1 MGVVLALP
9 HEIATLVN
17 SYVFVKVFEDSH
29 AQFVIISFYIIY
41 TFHEQTNRP
50 SVHPW
55 NSWSYKPGFVNLKY
69 RWCQLQGR
77 GGF

>member
-1 MGVVLALP
+1 MGVELALP

-17 SYVFVKVFEDSH
+17 SYVFVQVFKDSH

-41 TFHEQTNRP
+41 IYIFHEQTNRP

-55 NSWSYKPGFVNLKY
+55 N
-69 RWCQLQGR
+69 
-77 GGF
+77 

>member
-17 SYVFVKVFEDSH
+17 NHVFVQVFKDSH

-50 SVHPW
+50 SAHPW
-55 NSWSYKPGFVNLKY
+55 N
-69 RWCQLQGR
+69 
-77 GGF
+77 

>member
-17 SYVFVKVFEDSH
+17 SCVFVQVFKDSH

-41 TFHEQTNRP
+41 IYIYIYI
-50 SVHPW
+50 S
-55 NSWSYKPGFVNLKY
+55 
-69 RWCQLQGR
+69 
-77 GGF
+77 